1 MKKSKI
7 LKEILKDEKSIIKE
21 IKYEELKY
29 ENLLLLLIAL
39 LIVYFLITPKYF
51 QILQNIIES
60 FGGYGYLGVFAAGF
74 FFTYAFTVP
83 IATVVLIAFGS
94 VLNPFLIALTGAAG
108 ATVSDFIIFKL
119 SKRKLSGEIEK
130 LEKRGFLKKHSKL
143 VQHLA
148 PLIAGFI
155 IASPLPD
162 EIGAAILG
170 SMKFSDKKFIVFIF
184 LVEFI
189 GIFTLATVGS
199 II

>member
-1 MKKSKI
+1 MKKYKL
-7 LKEILKDEKSIIKE
+7 LKQTKNNAKNLFKE
-21 IKYEELKY
+21 IKYEEIKY
-29 ENLLLLLIAL
+29 ENLLLLLLVL

-51 QILQNIIES
+51 QMLQNIIES
-60 FGGYGYLGVFAAGF
+60 FGTYGYLGVFASGF
-74 FFTYAFTVP
+74 FFTFAFTVP

-94 VLNPFLIALTGAAG
+94 VLNPFLIALIGAAG
-108 ATVSDFIIFKL
+108 ATISDFIIFKI
-119 SKRKLSGEIEK
+119 SKRKLSREIEK
-130 LEKRGFLKKHSKL
+130 LERKGFLKKHSKL

-184 LVEFI
+184 IVEFI
-189 GIFTLATVGS
+189 GIFALATIGS